1 VKLFHT
7 DQGVARQEGDQLG
20 LLDISEGDLDTVLA
34 NGTLA
39 DLHRAAVT
47 RVVPISDVTWLPP
60 VLRPGRFVIA
70 GLNYRAHCEEI
81 GRPIPEKLVF
91 GFAPGAAAHAADSP
105 VIMPAEANTQVDY
118 EGEIGIVIGRTAN
131 NVSADAAWSVVAGI
145 TTLNDVSARDV
156 QAAGTLEAVGQAKGF
171 PTFKPFGPCLATV
184 DEFDDPTDLD
194 IRTWVNGEL
203 RQQGRSGDMVFPV
216 PEIIAIVSRTTTLEP
231 GDVVCTGTPGGVAH
245 GGAHPYLQDGD
256 VVEIEVDGLLRLKNT
271 FISETAP

>member
-184 DEFDDPTDLD
+184 DEFDDPMDLPS
-194 IRTWVNGEL
+194 RRSSQSSAALPRWSRATSSARAHQVVSPTA
-203 RQQGRSGDMVFPV
+203 GRIPT
-216 PEIIAIVSRTTTLEP
+216 SRTVMWSRSRWT
-231 GDVVCTGTPGGVAH
+231 VCFG
-245 GGAHPYLQDGD
+245 
-256 VVEIEVDGLLRLKNT
+256 
-271 FISETAP
+271 